1 MVKSLRTFN
10 LDDDVIHMLR
20 FKKKNQSKYVN
31 ELLRTRLFAD
41 PTKKRKY
48 LDECEPHLLASMLTG
63 YTKNP
68 LIINAL
74 YELIKELDPDQGPGT
89 R

>member
-20 FKKKNQSKYVN
+20 FKKKNQSRYVN

-41 PTKKRKY
+41 PTKQRRF
-48 LDECEPHLLASMLTG
+48 LDETEPQILASMLTG
-63 YTKNP
+63 HTRNP
-68 LIINAL
+68 LILNAL
-74 YELIKELDPDQGPGT
+74 YELISEIRAKK
-89 R
+89 

>member
-20 FKKKNQSKYVN
+20 FKKKNQSRYVN

-41 PTKKRKY
+41 PTKARIY
-48 LDECEPHLLASMLTG
+48 VDEATPQLLASILTG
-63 YTKNP
+63 HTRNP
-68 LIINAL
+68 LILNAL
-74 YELIKELDPDQGPGT
+74 WELISELDQK
-89 R
+89 